1 MTTEIIVNKKEE
13 NQNGF
18 KVWFEDH
25 KPALKSLARDGAVFA
40 IGALVFAGALAIGN
54 LLPGDNDDKDESN
67 NEASEDSESSNDDVE
82 VVDVE

>member
-1 MTTEIIVNKKEE
+1 MTTTIVENKKEEE

-18 KVWFEDH
+18 KVWFKDH

-40 IGALVFAGALAIGN
+40 IGALVFAGAIAIGN
-54 LLPGDNDDKDESN
+54 LLPGDDDNDESN
-67 NEASEDSESSNDDVE
+67 NETSEDSESSENDVE